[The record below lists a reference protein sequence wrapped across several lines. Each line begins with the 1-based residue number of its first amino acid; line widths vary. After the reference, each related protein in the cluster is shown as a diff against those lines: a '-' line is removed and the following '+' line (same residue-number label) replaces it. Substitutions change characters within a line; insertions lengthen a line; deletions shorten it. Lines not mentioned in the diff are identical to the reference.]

1 MVLRGCAD
9 GFGRDE
15 DAVVLD
21 WQGGRRIGTGGAGE
35 EDNAVR
41 RDSAVSAVGH
51 DPVAR
56 SLKDISRHYDDVVAL
71 GAALP
76 AVRVAVGEAR
86 GLVLAE
92 DATARFA
99 IPPFTNSAMDGFAV
113 RRADVTVGEPLPV
126 AGDIPAGCT
135 DIPELHPGTTL
146 RIMTG
151 APLPTGADAILQ
163 VELTENAS
171 TNMLPAAP
179 AEIVPTAIPG
189 TGEHIRYAGED
200 IEAGALAFAAGTVLT
215 PAHLAALVALGH
227 ADVVVHARPRVGV
240 VTTGDE
246 LRAPGEDLAPG
257 QIPDSNSMLVTQL
270 AVEAGGTSEP
280 FACHTDT
287 IDSFLAGL
295 RMLADGVDLIVTTGG
310 VSAGAFDVVKAALLS
325 EGVVFD
331 KVAMQPGK
339 PQGFGTVAD
348 STGRLVPII
357 CLPGNPVSVFVSWQ
371 LFGRPLLDSLFGRPV
386 PEYEDLFWPD
396 IAGVS
401 WSRKAGRT
409 QFLPCVRV
417 GAGARGPA
425 GAAMGV
431 WVCGDAS
438 DGGLAGDRN
447 DDGAAGDGSRGTAA
461 GDAAGDGIDSAA
473 GVRSVMGVGPA
484 TAGGSKSHLIAALP
498 LATGLARVPAEV
510 ADVHEGDPVDVMWFR

>member
-1 MVLRGCAD
+1 MA
-9 GFGRDE
+9 
-15 DAVVLD
+15 
-21 WQGGRRIGTGGAGE
+21 
-35 EDNAVR
+35 
-41 RDSAVSAVGH
+41 
-51 DPVAR
+51 
-56 SLKDISRHYDDVVAL
+56 LKDISRHYADVMAL
-71 GAALP
+71 GGALP
-76 AVRVAVGEAR
+76 AVRIPIGEAR

-92 DATARFA
+92 DAVARFA
-99 IPPFTNSAMDGFAV
+99 IPPFTNSAMDGFALRV
-113 RRADVTVGEPLPV
+113 EDVTVGEPLTV
-126 AGDIPAGCT
+126 VGDIPAGCT
-135 DIPELHPGTTL
+135 DIPDLQPGTTL

-171 TNMLPAAP
+171 ANMLPEAP
-179 AEIVPTAIPG
+179 TQIVPTAIPG
-189 TGEHIRYAGED
+189 AGEHIRYAGED
-200 IEAGALAFAAGTVLT
+200 IAAGALAFATGTVLT

-227 ADVVVHARPRVGV
+227 ADVAVHARPRVGV

-246 LRAPGEDLAPG
+246 LRAPGEELAPG
-257 QIPDSNSMLVTQL
+257 QIPDSNSVLVAQL
-270 AVEAGGTSEP
+270 AEETGAVPKT

-287 IDSFLAGL
+287 PESFLAGL
-295 RMLADGVDLIVTTGG
+295 RALADGVDLIVTTGG

-348 STGRLVPII
+348 STGRRVPII

-417 GAGARGPA
+417 GAGAGGLVGG
-425 GAAMGV
+425 GATGV
-431 WVCGDAS
+431 WVCGDAA
-438 DGGLAGDRN
+438 DGGLVDDRLDGGVSGDR
-447 DDGAAGDGSRGTAA
+447 A
-461 GDAAGDGIDSAA
+461 I
-473 GVRSVMGVGPA
+473 GVGPA

-510 ADVHEGDPVDVMWFR
+510 ADVNEGDLVDVMWFR